1 MNFKPSI
8 LLKNRHVQTVYASLY
23 RRVLVKN
30 FEIETFTLSDGDFLE
45 CYWKKIDNHTKMS
58 PVVILFHGLA
68 GSYKSP
74 YIQGTVKE
82 LKEAGFSSVVMHF
95 RGCSGKQN
103 LKPRSYH
110 SGDTQDA
117 FEFIQAVSK
126 RYPRAKIFAVGFSL
140 GANMLLKLLGEKRS
154 TCKLT
159 AAVAVSAPML
169 LDKCATH
176 INKGFAKFYQKILL
190 KDLKR
195 DLEKKYESFNMQ
207 QIISLQQNE
216 IKKIKNFWEFDNV
229 YTAPVHG
236 FCSAQEY
243 YTKSSSRQFLKFIS
257 VPTLVIHAQDDP
269 FMPPDI
275 LPKYNEISSAV
286 ELEVSEFGGHV
297 GFVSGSIFRPQ
308 YWAEK
313 RVVSFFKTFLQ
324 QEVQKDI

>member
-1 MNFKPSI
+1 MNFKPSF
-8 LLKNRHVQTVYASLY
+8 LLKNRHLQTLYASLF
-23 RRVLVKN
+23 RKVLVKN

-45 CYWKKIDNHTKMS
+45 CYWKKIDNHTKTT

-126 RYPRAKIFAVGFSL
+126 RYPRAKIFSVGFSL
-140 GANMLLKLLGEKRS
+140 GANMLLKLLGEKHS

-195 DLEKKYESFNMQ
+195 DLEKKYESFNME
-207 QIISLQQNE
+207 QIISLQRNE
-216 IKKIKNFWEFDNV
+216 IKKLKNFWEFDNA

-236 FCSAQEY
+236 FCSAREY
-243 YTKSSSRQFLKFIS
+243 YKKSSCRQYLKEIKI
-257 VPTLVIHAQDDP
+257 PTLIIHAKDDP
-269 FMPPDI
+269 FMPATV
-275 LPKYNEISSAV
+275 LPTKDEISQSV
-286 ELEVSEFGGHV
+286 HLEISEHGGHV
-297 GFVSGSIFRPQ
+297 GFVSGSIFHPE
-308 YWAEK
+308 YWMEK
-313 RVVSFFKTFLQ
+313 KVVKFFYLRA
-324 QEVQKDI
+324 

>member
-1 MNFKPSI
+1 MRMNFKPSF
-8 LLKNRHVQTVYASLY
+8 LLKNRHLQTIYASLF
-23 RRVLVKN
+23 RRVLVRN

-45 CYWKKIDNHTKMS
+45 CYWKKIDNHTNTT

-74 YIQGTVKE
+74 YIQGTVQK
-82 LKEAGFSSVVMHF
+82 LNEAGFNSVVMHF

-117 FEFIQAVSK
+117 SEFIQAVSK
-126 RYPRAKIFAVGFSL
+126 RYPQAKIFAVGFSL
-140 GANMLLKLLGEKRS
+140 GANMLLKLLGEKRF

-176 INKGFAKFYQKILL
+176 MNRGFAKFYQKLLL
-190 KDLKR
+190 KSLQH
-195 DLEKKYESFNMQ
+195 DLEKKYDTFAMEKL
-207 QIISLQQNE
+207 IHLKRNE
-216 IKKIKNFWEFDNV
+216 IKKLKNFWEFDNA

-257 VPTLVIHAQDDP
+257 IPTLIIHAKDDP
-269 FMPPDI
+269 FMPPEI
-275 LPKYNEISSAV
+275 LPEYNEIASAV

-297 GFVSGSIFRPQ
+297 GFVSGNIFHPE
-308 YWAEK
+308 YWMEK
-313 RVVSFFKTFLQ
+313 RVVEFFYLRA
-324 QEVQKDI
+324 